1 MSDEHNITFPFLVSS
16 GDYKASASEDAF
28 RFHRMVEAF
37 QLEMNEG
44 FDLPNWLSPEL
55 LRKLDLLDSENFNVA
70 GSSKRLNQINAGPVF
85 YDFGEKIKKLVKPKS
100 SAQDLDFLSVNDG
113 GKEPKRLTLY
123 AGTDIV
129 LNNLLTGLR
138 AFDPIHHLTPPPA
151 CVVIIELHE
160 DLERTDL
167 VWDERSFV
175 RVLYFG
181 SYETIHPIDSEPQI
195 LQNVTVRTFLASI
208 SDLSLN
214 RDEWV
219 KACYNMDAAGVFQ
232 SDTYSDRTTLLV
244 IIVVLAVLSALLLIT
259 LCIFKRN
266 FNNKRKVSF
275 NYKPS
280 IKT

>member
-1 MSDEHNITFPFLVSS
+1 MSAEHNITFAGKYKDLV
-16 GDYKASASEDAF
+16 GDDADAF
-28 RFHRMVEAF
+28 HKLVETF
-37 QLEMNEG
+37 QLEINEG
-44 FDLPNWLSPEL
+44 FDLPSWLRPEL
-55 LRKLDLLDSENFNVA
+55 LEKLNMMNSEDFNVIS
-70 GSSKRLNQINAGPVF
+70 SSKRLNQINAGPVF

-160 DLERTDL
+160 NPERTDL

-181 SYETIHPIDSEPQI
+181 SYETVHPIDSEPQV

-219 KACYNMDAAGVFQ
+219 KVCYNVDAAGVFQ
-232 SDTYSDRTTLLV
+232 SDTYSDRTILLV
-244 IIVVLAVLSALLLIT
+244 IIIVLAVLSALQLIA
-259 LCIFKRN
+259 LCILRPN

-280 IKT
+280 MKAT